1 VAGEPAILASDFPPG
16 VKDFDFEGLVPGLGQ
31 AVTKVTI
38 LAWLAAALIIVFFL
52 VAYRKPKLVP
62 TKTQWMAES
71 MYGFVRDG
79 VATEVIGAKRGL
91 RFAPYLTTL
100 FLFIIVMNFFGIIPF
115 LQISPN
121 SHISFPMFLTAIT
134 YVMFLYLGIRKHGFF
149 GYIKHTLIL
158 PGVPWPMHF
167 LLVPIEFVQNFLT
180 RPVTLAVR
188 LFANMFAG
196 HLLLLVFTLGG
207 VALMNAQTVFFRP
220 LSVVSW
226 AMAIIMTFFELI
238 VAALQAYVF
247 VILTASYVESSLADE
262 H

>member
-1 VAGEPAILASDFPPG
+1 MIVAEGFPPG
-16 VKDFDFEGLVPGLGQ
+16 VQDFDFQSLVPPLGQ
-31 AVTKVTI
+31 AITKITL
-38 LAWLAAALIIVFFL
+38 LAWLAAAIIIVFFL

-62 TKTQWMAES
+62 TKSQWLAES
-71 MYGFVRDG
+71 IYGFIRDG
-79 VATEVIGAKRGL
+79 VSREVIGAKDGL
-91 RFAPYLTTL
+91 RFAPYLATL
-100 FLFIIVMNFFGIIPF
+100 FLFIIVMNVFGIVPF
-115 LQISPN
+115 IQISPN
-121 SHISFPMFLTAIT
+121 SHIAFPAFLAIVT

-158 PGVPWPMHF
+158 PGVPWPMHL

-207 VALMNAQTVFFRP
+207 VALMNAQTLWFRP

-247 VILTASYVESSLADE
+247 VVLTASYVQSSLAED

>member
-1 VAGEPAILASDFPPG
+1 MILASDFPPG
-16 VKDFDFEGLVPGLGQ
+16 IKDFDFKSLVPSLGQ
-31 AVTKVTI
+31 AVTKITI
-38 LAWLAAALIIVFFL
+38 LAWLAAAIIIVFFL
-52 VAYRKPKLVP
+52 VAYRKPQLVP
-62 TKTQWMAES
+62 TRTQWLAES
-71 MYGFVRDG
+71 TYGFIRDG
-79 VATEVIGAKRGL
+79 VAREVIGAERGI

-100 FLFIIVMNFFGIIPF
+100 FTFILVMNIFGIVPF

-121 SHISFPMFLTAIT
+121 AHIAFPAFLAIIT

-149 GYIKHTLIL
+149 GYLKHSLIL
-158 PGVPWPMHF
+158 PGVPLPMHF
-167 LLVPIEFVQNFLT
+167 LLVPIEFISTFLV
-180 RPVTLAVR
+180 RPISLAVR

-207 VALMNAQTVFFRP
+207 VALLNAQTALFKP

-226 AMAIIMTFFELI
+226 AMAIVMTFFELI

-247 VILTASYVESSLADE
+247 VILTASYVESSLAEE